1 MDTQRILVER
11 GSAARVTLNRP
22 EIHNAFDEAMISDLT
37 TAFRSLSSDSAI
49 RAIVLT
55 GAGASFS
62 AGADLD
68 WMRRM
73 AAYSREEN
81 LADAHALGDLF
92 RTIWE
97 CPKVTVARVNGA
109 ALGGGAGLA
118 AVCDVAVAADSA
130 KFGFTEVRLGL
141 APAVISPYV
150 VRKVG
155 DGSARALF
163 LTGDRIPAS
172 EALRIGLVNRVAPLD
187 ALDSAVSEVTD
198 SVMRSG
204 PNAIAET
211 KRLLREIEGTPESA
225 ALTEA
230 CIADL
235 RAHEEGQEGIRAFLE
250 KRTPAFSVD
259 GRRQC

>member
-1 MDTQRILVER
+1 MDTVRILVER
-11 GSAARVTLNRP
+11 AAVARITLNRP
-22 EIHNAFDEAMISDLT
+22 EIHNAFDETMISELT
-37 TAFRSLSSDSAI
+37 ESIRNLGGDSATRI
-49 RAIVLT
+49 IVIT
-55 GAGASFS
+55 GAGASFC

-81 LADAHALGDLF
+81 LADAHALGELF

-97 CPKVTVARVNGA
+97 CPKVTIARVNGS

-130 KFGFTEVRLGL
+130 KLGFTEVRLGL

-155 DGSARALF
+155 DGAARALF

-172 EALRIGLVNRVAPLD
+172 EALRIGLVNRVVSSDDLD
-187 ALDSAVSEVTD
+187 AAVGSLAD
-198 SVMRSG
+198 SVLRSG
-204 PNAIAET
+204 PHAIKET
-211 KRLLREIEGTPESA
+211 KRLLRDLENSTAADSA
-225 ALTEA
+225 TLTES
-230 CIADL
+230 CIAEL
-235 RAHEEGQEGIRAFLE
+235 RAGTEGQEGVRAFLE
-250 KRTPAFSVD
+250 KRPPSFSVEE
-259 GRRQC
+259 